1 MFAVEA
7 TRFVG
12 VVQRLSLTGGSAVLS
27 KGPIP
32 QGTWGTMN
40 LQTVYGKVTA
50 QVEFLQMG
58 ADGVPLAQAFRFVTM
73 DEVSAQR
80 FSAAAREMEAAGY
93 ADAVSAS
100 PSPQPLGKLV
110 QSVRRL
116 AATIY
121 ANRQAAAKR

>member
-1 MFAVEA
+1 M
-7 TRFVG
+7 
-12 VVQRLSLTGGSAVLS
+12 S
-27 KGPIP
+27 
-32 QGTWGTMN
+32 
-40 LQTVYGKVTA
+40 LQTVYGKVNA

-73 DEVSAQR
+73 DEISTQR

-93 ADAVSAS
+93 ADAATAS
-100 PSPQPLGKLV
+100 PASPPLGKLV

-121 ANRQAAAKR
+121 ANRQTDARR